1 MISPQGCAEVM
12 EILHETHPGASRL
25 KILARSYVWWPCM
38 DETLEE
44 RVKSCTQCQEL
55 QKAPAKAP
63 LHPWEFPSRPWSRLH
78 AYFAGLILSRM
89 FLVIV
94 DAHFKWLEIMRWLQ
108 LHHRALSRGWPH
120 PSLPMVSLNCWLQI
134 MNGSVF
140 TSSEFEEFLQ
150 RHGIRHV
157 TSSPY
162 HPATNGLAEKAVQTF
177 KMAMKK
183 LTSGSIQSRLQWFL
197 SCCQITPHATTGRSP
212 AELLMGRQLRS
223 TLDLVHPD
231 LNSTVRRKQERQKQG
246 HDVHSKYRS
255 FQMSEP
261 VLICNFTSRTPKW
274 LPGPI
279 VKTSGPLS
287 HQIQLECGGT
297 VRRHQDHI
305 RSRLRAADKEDE
317 FWNSFQLSPEI
328 TDSFTPPQ
336 PPAPQLRRSQWER
349 RPPDRYSPS
358 S

>member
-1 MISPQGCAEVM
+1 M
-12 EILHETHPGASRL
+12 EILHETHPRASRL
-25 KILARSYVWWPCM
+25 KSLARSYVWWPCM

-44 RVKSCTQCQEL
+44 RVKRCTQCQEL

-63 LHPWEFPSRPWSRLH
+63 LHPWEFPERPWSRLH
-78 AYFAGLILSRM
+78 AYFAGLFLSRM

-94 DAHFKWLEIMRWLQ
+94 DTHSKWLEIHEVASATSQSTIERMASSFTT
-108 LHHRALSRGWPH
+108 HG
-120 PSLPMVSLNCWLQI
+120 LPELLVTD
-134 MNGSVF
+134 NGSVF

-162 HPATNGLAEKAVQTF
+162 HPATNGLAERAVQTF
-177 KMAMKK
+177 KTAMKK
-183 LTSGSIQSRLQWFL
+183 LTSGSIQSRLQRFL
-197 SCCQITPHATTGRSP
+197 SRYRITPHTTTGRSP
-212 AELLMGRQLRS
+212 VELLMGRQLRS

-305 RSRLRAADKEDE
+305 QSWLSAADKEDD
-317 FWNSFQLSPEI
+317 FWNSFQWSPEI
-328 TDSFTPPQ
+328 TDSFTPLQ
-336 PPAPQLRRSQWER
+336 PPAPQLRRSQ
-349 RPPDRYSPS
+349 
-358 S
+358 